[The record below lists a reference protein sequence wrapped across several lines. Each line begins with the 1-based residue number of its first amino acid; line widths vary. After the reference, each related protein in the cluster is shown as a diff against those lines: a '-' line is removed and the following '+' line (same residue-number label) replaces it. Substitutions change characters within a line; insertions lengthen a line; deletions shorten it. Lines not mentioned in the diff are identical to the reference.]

1 LRASATALPIFISR
15 NNFQK
20 NSSGED
26 TYKKMLM
33 ITTIKIAIIK
43 IIIKIILIIK
53 RD

>member
-20 NSSGED
+20 SSLGEN

-33 ITTIKIAIIK
+33 ITTIKIVIIK